1 VSRLAAIAAI
11 AVATAACGGDLDPK
25 WQLDHTRIIAVR
37 ATPPSIVAGDTSVID
52 ALLGTKGAKTSEA
65 PPEEATVTSPTS
77 LADALVNDGGTW
89 KVVAPSEDRLA
100 AARSQLGLAADAPVP
115 LEIGVAYDNQ
125 ALLATKVV
133 FLGAAAANPELPAIV
148 INGAP
153 APAAG
158 DQITISKTAAKNP
171 VSIAADTIHFD
182 VEWLTSCGTMH
193 DFDLP
198 DAYVKIESDDPLSG
212 EFGVVL
218 RNTQGGV
225 AWQIWPIDAQ

>member
-1 VSRLAAIAAI
+1 VNRLVVIGALAFA
-11 AVATAACGGDLDPK
+11 AACNGDLDPK

-37 ATPPSIVAGDTSVID
+37 ATPPSIASGETSVID
-52 ALLGTKGAKTSEA
+52 SLLGTKGAKTSVA
-65 PPEEATVTSPTS
+65 PPQEATVTSPTGF
-77 LADALVNDGGTW
+77 NDVLTNNGGEWT
-89 KVVAPSEDRLA
+89 VTAPSEDRLA
-100 AARSQLGLAADAPVP
+100 AARTQLGLAADAPVP

-133 FLGAAAANPELPAIV
+133 FLGQSADNPELPAIT

-153 APAAG
+153 APAP
-158 DQITISKTAAKNP
+158 DQEITISKTAAKNP
-171 VSIAADTIHFD
+171 VSIAADTVHFD

-198 DAYVKIESDDPLSG
+198 DAYVKIESKDPLTG

-225 AWQIWPIDAQ
+225 AWEIWPIQAQ

>member
-115 LEIGVAYDNQ
+115 LQLQLTYTDHAF
-125 ALLATKVV
+125 VV
-133 FLGAAAANPELPAIV
+133 FKTVYLGVHADNPVVAPITV
-148 INGAP
+148 NGSDAL
-153 APAAG
+153 AVTDLVVPAATNVPLA
-158 DQITISKTAAKNP
+158 I
-171 VSIAADTIHFD
+171 D
-182 VEWLTSCGTMH
+182 VPEIDNVNWLTSCGTMH
-193 DFDLP
+193 DFDIAR
-198 DAYVKIESDDPLSG
+198 AYLRVEPEDPHSG
-212 EFGVVL
+212 DFALVV
-218 RNTQGGV
+218 RDTQGGV
-225 AWQIWPIDAQ
+225 FWHVWTIHTP

>member
-1 VSRLAAIAAI
+1 
-11 AVATAACGGDLDPK
+11 
-25 WQLDHTRIIAVR
+25 VR
-37 ATPPSIVAGDTSVID
+37 AKPPSIASGETSTID
-52 ALLGTKGAKTSEA
+52 ALLGTKGAKTSVA

-77 LADALVNDGGTW
+77 LADALVNDHGTW

-100 AARSQLGLAADAPVP
+100 AARTELHLAAGAPVP

-125 ALLATKVV
+125 ALIATKAV
-133 FLGAAAANPELPAIV
+133 FLGASADNPVLPAIT

-153 APAAG
+153 APAVG
-158 DQITISKTAAKNP
+158 QEITINKAAAKNP

-225 AWQIWPIDAQ
+225 AWAIWPIQAQ